1 MRSASV
7 VALHDCSSASSETV
21 ARNLKNA
28 RAAWPDVRISDERF
42 FAFVA
47 ERLVT
52 DGVLDVDLVDR
63 YATDLFLACAC
74 AQGDSVAIAIVEEQ
88 YFSAEVDA
96 PCRRS
101 GVITPEEMRQ
111 RVRTKLFV
119 GPEPRIASYAG
130 RSSLRAWLRAVIGRL
145 VIDVSRERPRDVPTP
160 DGDFSGVIATG
171 DDPDLRLVKQTYQEA
186 LEVAFVHAADRLS
199 PRDKN
204 ILRYGLAEGLNI
216 DQIGAIYGVHRVT
229 AHRWLQQ
236 ARASF
241 ADQIRAV
248 MMERLKMSPSEYGSV
263 VRLVMSQFDVT
274 IARVF
279 AGNSGKETA

>member
-1 MRSASV
+1 MNSALVLPPAGLQASAAERA
-7 VALHDCSSASSETV
+7 AL

-28 RAAWPDVRISDERF
+28 RAAFPAVRVSDERF
-42 FAFVA
+42 FRFVV
-47 ERLVT
+47 ERLVA
-52 DGVLDVDLVDR
+52 DGVLDEALLDR
-63 YATDLFLACAC
+63 HAADLFLACAC
-74 AQGDSVAIAIVEEQ
+74 ADGDQAAISIVEGL
-88 YFSAEVDA
+88 YFAAEVDV

-101 GVITPEEMRQ
+101 GVVTPEEMRQ

-119 GPEPRIASYAG
+119 GPEPRIVSYAG

-145 VIDVSRERPRDVPTP
+145 LIDASRERPREQPAS
-160 DGDFSGVIATG
+160 DGDFSGVVAAG
-171 DDPDLRLVKQTYQEA
+171 EDADLRLARRTYHEA
-186 LEVAFVHAADRLS
+186 LEAAFVLAAERLS
-199 PRDKN
+199 TRDKN

-241 ADQIRAV
+241 AEQIRAV
-248 MMERLKMSPSEYGSV
+248 MMDRLRMSPSEYGSM

-274 IARVF
+274 IARVLGS
-279 AGNSGKETA
+279 AGK